1 MIMLCNGKH
10 TTSKANDPLLRT
22 ISDPP
27 GTEDI
32 WLEEGRKFYQCVY
45 GWWDHCIAMGGYTAE
60 LQTANISQ
68 SRRKPLHRFLKPPV
82 VYDLCVCLPISH
94 FTYCV

>member
-1 MIMLCNGKH
+1 MFLENISITYHQMMICYVMEH
-10 TTSKANDPLLRT
+10 IHPPNDPLLRT

-45 GWWDHCIAMGGYTAE
+45 GWWDHCIAMGGY
-60 LQTANISQ
+60 
-68 SRRKPLHRFLKPPV
+68 
-82 VYDLCVCLPISH
+82 
-94 FTYCV
+94 